1 MKKIVVITTGG
12 TIGSATQGG
21 TINVSQ
27 RKNPV
32 IDRALKGIEYKVL
45 SPLNMLSE
53 NARPETW
60 NLIAQTVLSLCWD
73 DCAGIIIMH
82 GTDTLCYTGA
92 ALSYLLSHIPIPV
105 VLVSA
110 AYEPNDPRSNAL
122 INMQGAVDFI
132 RTGGLRGVFAAYS
145 NGGDCE
151 IHLAARL
158 EEITAWGAQLHS
170 YGGAPLG
177 HITGHVF
184 IPNRSPLNPAAAS
197 LNQIRQT
204 VFSAETK
211 FRNAVAL
218 IKAFPGIRYGQIDL
232 TGCRAVLH
240 SLYHSGT
247 GPVSGEDSL
256 TDLIR
261 RCAEAGIP
269 SYFTPAHRGDQYST
283 TRAIMAAGAIPLPT
297 VSTPAAYVK
306 LVYYYNTPGASPELI
321 TQDLGFEILE
331 S

>member
-1 MKKIVVITTGG
+1 MKKIAVITTGG
-12 TIGSATQGG
+12 TIGSTTQGG
-21 TINVSQ
+21 TIHVSQ
-27 RKNPV
+27 HQNPV
-32 IDRALKGIEYKVL
+32 IGRALDGLEYKVF
-45 SPLNMLSE
+45 SPLNILSE
-53 NARPETW
+53 NARPDTW
-60 NLIAQTVLSLCWD
+60 NQIAQAVLSLRWE

-92 ALSYLLSHIPIPV
+92 ALSYLMKHIPIPV

-110 AYEPNDPRSNAL
+110 AYEPDDPRSNAL
-122 INMQGAVDFI
+122 INMQGAADFI

-177 HITGHVF
+177 HIAGHVF
-184 IPNRSPLNPAAAS
+184 IPNRSPLNPTAAS
-197 LNQIRQT
+197 LNQIRQP
-204 VFSAETK
+204 VFSAETE

-218 IKAFPGIRYGQIDL
+218 MKTFPGICYGQIDL

-283 TRAIMAAGAIPLPT
+283 TRAIMAAGAIPLPA

-306 LVYYYNTPGASPELI
+306 LAYYYNTPGAAPELI

-331 S
+331 L

>member
-1 MKKIVVITTGG
+1 MKKIAIITTGG
-12 TIGSATQGG
+12 TIGSSTQGG

-27 RKNPV
+27 RRNPV
-32 IDRALKGIEYKVL
+32 IDRALGGIEYEVF
-45 SPLNMLSE
+45 SPLNILSE
-53 NARPETW
+53 NARPDTW
-60 NLIAQTVLSLCWD
+60 NRIAKAVLSLRQED
-73 DCAGIIIMH
+73 YTGIIILH

-92 ALSYLLSHIPIPV
+92 ALAYLLSHLPIPV

-110 AYEPNDPRSNAL
+110 AYEPNDTRSNAF
-122 INMQGAVDFI
+122 INMQGAVAFI

-184 IPNRSPLNPAAAS
+184 IPNRSPLNPTTAS
-197 LNQIRQT
+197 LNQIRQP
-204 VFSAETK
+204 VFSAETE

-218 IKAFPGIRYGQIDL
+218 MKTFPGICYGQIDL
-232 TGCRAVLH
+232 AGYRAVLH

-247 GPVSGEDSL
+247 GPVSSTDSL
-256 TDLIR
+256 TDLIH

-283 TRAIMAAGAIPLPT
+283 TRAIIAAGGIPLPAI
-297 VSTPAAYVK
+297 STPAAYVK
-306 LVYYYNTPGASPELI
+306 LSYYYNTPGAASELI